1 MKKLF
6 SVKVCTILLLFA
18 FLHNSCTSHDKA
30 SINLIPKPAHMEVG
44 SRFYK
49 TDKLDFTKGEYDA
62 SIPAEGYRLVVNGDG
77 INLHASDDAG
87 YFYGE
92 QTLRQLMTPQ
102 GIPYISINDAPRFP
116 YRGFMLDVSRHF
128 FPKEFVFKLLDG
140 MSHYKL
146 NTLHFHLTDGGGWRI
161 QIDKYPELTQKAA
174 FREKENLTEWG
185 SSGRRFLP
193 EGTPDAY
200 GGYYTKDD
208 IRQILAYAASKH
220 ITVIPEIE
228 MPGHSSEVFV
238 AYPELCCA
246 GEPYK
251 GGDYC
256 IGNEATFTFI
266 ENVLAEVIEL
276 FPSEYIHVGG
286 DEASKRHWRTCPK
299 CQARMKQEGLKSI
312 DELQSYMIKR
322 VDKFI
327 QSKGRKLLGWD
338 EIMEGGLASNATVM
352 SWQSEAGGIAAARM
366 GHDVVMVP
374 TSYAYFDYYQ
384 ADPTTQPFAIG
395 GYVPLKRV
403 YSFNP
408 IPADSLTASESK
420 HILGFQANL
429 WTEYVPTEAHAEYMI
444 FPRLLAV
451 AEVGWTPQEIRDW
464 QEFKVRL
471 NAQIPKLQQMD
482 INTFQLSDDI
492 DITMRV
498 DTIRKEIKVM
508 LDAEKYPVEIRYTTD
523 GTMPTA
529 SSLIYDGD
537 ILVKDSAHIVAAI
550 FRNNE
555 LQGKPVERKVDYHRG
570 INKPIKYNSKLS
582 AKYMAG
588 GMNALLDGY
597 RGGLTYLD
605 GLWQGYTND
614 LDCIIDMGEVTDIH
628 KVSARFMQMIW
639 PQVFQPGHVEMLT
652 SEDGIHFTSQGII
665 PTTISNTDIELS
677 FQEYA
682 FRGNWKARYIQVK
695 ATEVN
700 GGDYRFIFT
709 DEIVIW

>member
-1 MKKLF
+1 MNKLF
-6 SVKVCTILLLFA
+6 SAACAALFWVALL
-18 FLHNSCTSHDKA
+18 HTSCTPQEKTA
-30 SINLIPKPAHMEVG
+30 VVLVPKPAHMEVAG
-44 SRFYK
+44 GFYK
-49 TDKLDFTKGEYDA
+49 TDKPDFAKGEYDA
-62 SIPAEGYRLVVNGDG
+62 TIPSEGYRLTVNDKG
-77 INLHASDDAG
+77 IDLRASDDAG

-102 GIPYISINDAPRFP
+102 GIPHITIDDAPRFS

-146 NTLHFHLTDGGGWRI
+146 NTLHFHLTDGAGWRI
-161 QIDKYPELTQKAA
+161 QIDKYPELTRKAA

-185 SSGRRFLP
+185 KAGHRFVS
-193 EGTPDAY
+193 EDTPDAY

-208 IRQILAYAASKH
+208 IREILAYAASKH
-220 ITVIPEIE
+220 ITVIPEVE

-246 GEPYK
+246 GKPYQ

-266 ENVLAEVIEL
+266 ENVLTEVIDL

-286 DEASKRHWRTCPK
+286 DEATKRHWKTCPK
-299 CQARMKQEGLKSI
+299 CQARMKKEGLETVE
-312 DELQSYMIKR
+312 ELQSYMIKR
-322 VDKFI
+322 VGRFLE
-327 QSKGRKLLGWD
+327 SKQRKLLGWD
-338 EIMEGGLASNATVM
+338 EIMDGGLGPDATVM
-352 SWQSEAGGIAAARM
+352 SWQNEVRGIAAARL

-408 IPADSLTASESK
+408 TPADSLTAAEAK

-429 WTEYVPTEAHAEYMI
+429 WTEYVPTEEHAEYMI

-451 AEVGWTPQEIRDW
+451 AEVGWTPQENRDW
-464 QEFKVRL
+464 QDFKERV
-471 NAQIPKLQQMD
+471 NAQIPMLQQMN
-482 INTFQLSDDI
+482 INIFQLSDDI
-492 DITMRV
+492 EVTMRV
-498 DTIRKEIKVM
+498 DTIRKEIKVL
-508 LDAEKYPVEIRYTTD
+508 LDAEKHPVEIRYTTD
-523 GTMPTA
+523 GTLPTA
-529 SSLIYDGD
+529 SSLIYTGD
-537 ILVKDSAHIVAAI
+537 ITVKDSAHVVAAI

-555 LQGKPVERKVDYHRG
+555 MQGKPVDRKVDYHRG
-570 INKPIKYNSKLS
+570 INKPIQYNSKLS
-582 AKYMAG
+582 SKYMAG

-639 PQVFQPGHVEMLT
+639 PQVFQPGHVELLT
-652 SEDGIHFTSQGII
+652 SEDGVHFTSQGIV

-677 FQEYA
+677 FQEYV
-682 FRGNWKARYIQVK
+682 FHGNWKARYLQVK